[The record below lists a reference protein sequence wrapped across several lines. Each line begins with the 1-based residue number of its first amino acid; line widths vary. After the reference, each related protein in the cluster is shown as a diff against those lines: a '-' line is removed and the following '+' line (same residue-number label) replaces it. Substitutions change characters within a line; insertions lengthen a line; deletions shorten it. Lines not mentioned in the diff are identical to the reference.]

1 MRDKRVSNRR
11 RKNKRKRRKQ
21 LFRRIVVC
29 IIAVLLVLMAAV
41 EIRKWQDSGGTE
53 GNVIKRNIPLLFQ
66 YDSDW
71 AEENY
76 GDSDMKTAGCA
87 PTCLAMVIRGL
98 TNNDVTPLDVA
109 RFAEENGYYA
119 DGVGTQWTLMTEGSR
134 SFDVKG
140 KEIALDE
147 TVVMKHLRKGRPI
160 ICSVGPGDFTKEGH
174 FIVLAGVQ
182 EGKII
187 VNDPNSKK
195 RSNRLWTY
203 ENIEGQIKNLWVFQ
217 KR

>member
-1 MRDKRVSNRR
+1 
-11 RKNKRKRRKQ
+11 
-21 LFRRIVVC
+21 
-29 IIAVLLVLMAAV
+29 
-41 EIRKWQDSGGTE
+41 
-53 GNVIKRNIPLLFQ
+53 
-66 YDSDW
+66 
-71 AEENY
+71 
-76 GDSDMKTAGCA
+76 
-87 PTCLAMVIRGL
+87 
-98 TNNDVTPLDVA
+98 
-109 RFAEENGYYA
+109 
-119 DGVGTQWTLMTEGSR
+119 MTEGSR